1 MGKVNHKNDELSGLI
16 SDLKRLS
23 IEKKV
28 KIWKRL
34 AEDLEKPSRSKRIIN
49 IYKLDRNTKD
59 KELVVVP
66 GKVLGT
72 GSLGHAVDV
81 AAFSFSEDAVKKIAE
96 KGKVLSIRDLMKSN
110 PEGKN
115 VRIMG

>member
-1 MGKVNHKNDELSGLI
+1 MAKINHKNNELAGLI
-16 SDLKRLS
+16 AELKKLS

-34 AEDLEKPSRSKRIIN
+34 AEDLEKPTRSRRIVN
-49 IYKLDRNTKD
+49 IYKLNKYTKND
-59 KELVVVP
+59 EFVVVP

-72 GSLGHAVDV
+72 GDLAHSVSV
-81 AAFSFSEDAVKKIAE
+81 AAYSFSDDAFKKISE
-96 KGKVLSIRDLMKSN
+96 KGKALTIKEVMKNN

-115 VRIMG
+115 IRIIG

>member
-1 MGKVNHKNDELSGLI
+1 MAKVNHKNKELALLI
-16 SDLKRLS
+16 ADLKKLS

-28 KIWKRL
+28 KIWKRI
-34 AEDLEKPSRSKRIIN
+34 AEDLEKPTRSRRVVN
-49 IYKLDRNTKD
+49 VYKLNKFTKNKD
-59 KELVVVP
+59 FIVVP

-72 GSLGHAVDV
+72 GDLGHEIDV
-81 AAFSFSEDAVKKIAE
+81 AAFNFSEDALRKISQ
-96 KGKVLSIRDLMKSN
+96 KGRALSIQELMKLN

>member
-1 MGKVNHKNDELSGLI
+1 MAKVNHKNDELSGLI

-28 KIWKRL
+28 KIWKRI
-34 AEDLEKPSRSKRIIN
+34 AEDLEKPSRNRRVIN
-49 IYKLDRNTKD
+49 IYKLDKYTKD
-59 KELVVVP
+59 KEFVVVP

-72 GSLGHAVDV
+72 GSLNHAVDV
-81 AAFSFSEDAVKKIAE
+81 AAFSFSGDAVKKISE

>member
-1 MGKVNHKNDELSGLI
+1 MAKMNHKNKELVGLI
-16 SDLKRLS
+16 SELKRLS

-28 KIWKRL
+28 KIWKRV
-34 AEDLEKPSRSKRIIN
+34 AEDLEKPTRDRRIVN

-59 KELVVVP
+59 KEVVIVP

-72 GSLGHAVDV
+72 GDLSHSVDV
-81 AAFSFSEDAVKKIAE
+81 AAFSFSDDAFKKISE
-96 KGKVLSIRDLMKSN
+96 KGKALTIKDIMKNN

-115 VRIMG
+115 IRIMG

>member
-1 MGKVNHKNDELSGLI
+1 MAKVNHKNNELAQLI
-16 SDLKRLS
+16 VDLKTLS

-28 KIWKRL
+28 KIWKRV
-34 AEDLEKPSRSKRIIN
+34 AEDLEKPTRSRRVVN
-49 IYKLDRNTKD
+49 LYKLAKFTKD

-72 GSLGHAVDV
+72 GDLNHAIDV
-81 AAFSFSEDAVKKIAE
+81 AAFSFSEDAAKKISV
-96 KGKVLSIRDLMKSN
+96 KGKVLSIRDIMKNN